1 MHDYIRDLATTL
13 GSSGAI
19 SAMCALAAGL
29 AAIALA
35 AGVARL
41 PKKSVPE
48 HFPADA
54 EARQGKY
61 ALAFSQLA
69 EARQGHPEG
78 LTNIIASMKG
88 QPAAALCLQAFE
100 EFSQSLDEDSASAKS
115 AAPAQKQKPE
125 PPKLGGSMKSK
136 PSINIGG
143 PAKAARAGTS
153 NATQDNNDEDLD
165 GDDDEKPGRGAKFNK
180 SRGRR

>member
-1 MHDYIRDLATTL
+1 MHDYIRDLATTI

-41 PKKSVPE
+41 PKKNVPE

-61 ALAFSQLA
+61 ALAFSQLE

-88 QPAAALCLQAFE
+88 QPAAALGLQAFE
-100 EFSQSLDEDSASAKS
+100 EFSQSLNDDSTKAKS

-143 PAKAARAGTS
+143 PAKTASPGAKNAAQTNSA
-153 NATQDNNDEDLD
+153 EDLD
-165 GDDDEKPGRGAKFNK
+165 EDDDEKPGRGANFNK